1 MIRVICSLVIVL
13 SVVSTLGIAQE
24 ASSDLV
30 LVIVNLL
37 GEDDKDLRSL
47 GLEQVRTGARGSTA
61 TKIFSE
67 QLPKLSPEAQVSLLN
82 ALAIRADSAARP
94 EVLKLLTSSQE
105 EIIQNSA
112 IRALGSLGNVTDL
125 PLLLKLLTVPSKGQ
139 QAAVRASLERLS
151 GDTISSSLADV
162 ASTLALTE
170 GSSNVRVILIQ
181 ILVERRAV
189 DAIPQLL
196 SAAVDDEASVRIA
209 AMTALGQL
217 ADSRHLAAMVQG
229 VLKAKLGPERT
240 AAEKN
245 VMFVCGRIADA
256 ELRAQPLLTA
266 VGELSETDRLAL
278 FSTLGRVGGS
288 ESLKIIEGAIVDPNP
303 KVHQLGIQAIGNWPS
318 ATVVPQLMELVE
330 TDEHSAHRIAM
341 LRALIRVAPL
351 PDQRPLAEKLGLLQK
366 AMEMSTRDQER
377 QLVLRRAPAIRIIE
391 TLRFIV
397 AYVDEPK
404 LAQQACASLVELAH
418 HRGLR
423 EPHKEEFHRALDRVI
438 QTSDNATVIDRAQR
452 YKKDQTWVRAKTK

>member
-1 MIRVICSLVIVL
+1 MFVL
-13 SVVSTLGIAQE
+13 SVVSTLGSAQE

-37 GEDDKDLRSL
+37 GEEDKDLRSL
-47 GLEQVRTGARGSTA
+47 GLEQVRTGARGSMA

-67 QLPKLSPEAQVSLLN
+67 QLPKLSHEAQIGLLN
-82 ALAIRADSAARP
+82 ALAIRADSVARP
-94 EVLKLLTSSQE
+94 EVVKLLTSSQE
-105 EIIQNSA
+105 EKVQNSA

-125 PLLLKLLTVPSKGQ
+125 PQLLKLLATPSEEQ
-139 QAAVRASLERLS
+139 QSAVRASLERLS
-151 GDTISSSLADV
+151 GDTVSSSLADV
-162 ASTLALTE
+162 VSTLALTE
-170 GSSNVRVILIQ
+170 GSSNIRVILIR
-181 ILVERRAV
+181 ILAERRSV

-196 SAAVDDEASVRIA
+196 AAAVDDETSVRIA

-217 ADSRHLAAMVQG
+217 ANSHHLAGMVQG
-229 VLKAKLGPERT
+229 VLRTKSGPERT

-245 VMFVCGRIADA
+245 VMFVCVRIADV
-256 ELRAQPLLTA
+256 ELRAQPLLA
-266 VGELSETDRLAL
+266 AMGELSETDRLAL
-278 FSTLGRVGGS
+278 YSTLGRVGGGV
-288 ESLKIIEGAIVDPNP
+288 SLKIIEGAIDDPNP
-303 KVHQLGIQAIGNWPS
+303 KVHQIGIRAISNWPN
-318 ATVVPQLMELVE
+318 ATVASKLMELVK
-330 TDEHSAHRIAM
+330 TDVHPAHRIAM

-366 AMEMSTRDQER
+366 AMEMATRDQEQR
-377 QLVLRRAPAIRIIE
+377 LVLRRASAIRIIE

-397 AYVDEPK
+397 AYVDDPK

-452 YKKDQTWVRAKTK
+452 YKKDQTWVRAKTE